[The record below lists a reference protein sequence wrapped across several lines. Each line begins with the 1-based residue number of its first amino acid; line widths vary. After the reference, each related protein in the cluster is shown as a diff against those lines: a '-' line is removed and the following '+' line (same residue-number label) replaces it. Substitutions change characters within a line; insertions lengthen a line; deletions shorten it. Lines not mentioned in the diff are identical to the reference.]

1 MSITLLSFLGCGLG
15 TGNKVSN
22 RQNGKSWYAKD
33 VFADDNARALA
44 IAASKGDVQKIQNL
58 YEKGADVNYRGEGGI
73 TPLLWSLYANNKIG
87 FEKLLQLG
95 ADPSVKTDKGS
106 GAMDIMSYAEGN
118 YTTLDYMQLSLEH
131 GGNPD
136 ILFDN
141 STTLLT
147 LACLRPKPDLMKML
161 VKAGADPNKKNGYS
175 WTPIMLC
182 AMESKY
188 QYVLY
193 LIEHGAIYD
202 NSIKDSMGHTFAN
215 HVAET
220 PVSAVER
227 PEEKKA
233 RDKVIKMLNKKG
245 IALEKYAHNR
255 KK

>member
-44 IAASKGDVQKIQNL
+44 IAASKGDVQKIKNL
-58 YEKGADVNYRGEGGI
+58 YEKGADVNNRGEGGI

-95 ADPSVKTDKGS
+95 ADPSVKTDKDF

-118 YTTLDYMQLSLEH
+118 YTTLDYMQLSL
-131 GGNPD
+131 
-136 ILFDN
+136 
-141 STTLLT
+141 
-147 LACLRPKPDLMKML
+147 
-161 VKAGADPNKKNGYS
+161 
-175 WTPIMLC
+175 
-182 AMESKY
+182 
-188 QYVLY
+188 
-193 LIEHGAIYD
+193 EHGAIYD

-233 RDKVIKMLNKKG
+233 RDKVIEMLHKKG